1 VIEGF
6 IADSSVGVAWA
17 VHSQAS
23 EATDGLLE
31 QLTAGAPL
39 VVPGLWAF
47 EVANSL
53 LVLQRRKRILA
64 EDRARALRALAQLP
78 LVVDDE
84 GPRLA
89 LGRISD
95 LATEHGLWVYDAAYL
110 ELAVRRKLPL
120 ASRDDA
126 LCHAAAGCRVR
137 LLLERPG
144 RRRIS

>member
-1 VIEGF
+1 MSEGF

-23 EATDGLLE
+23 EATDELLDSVA
-31 QLTAGAPL
+31 AGSPL
-39 VVPGLWAF
+39 VVPTLWPF

-53 LVLQRRKRILA
+53 LVLLRRKKILA
-64 EDRARALRALAQLP
+64 EDREQALGALARLP

-89 LGRISD
+89 WGRISQ
-95 LATEHGLWVYDAAYL
+95 LAAAHGLSVYDAVYL

-120 ASRDDA
+120 ASRDEA
-126 LCHAAAGCRVR
+126 LCKAAQSCRVK
-137 LLLERPG
+137 LLR
-144 RRRIS
+144 